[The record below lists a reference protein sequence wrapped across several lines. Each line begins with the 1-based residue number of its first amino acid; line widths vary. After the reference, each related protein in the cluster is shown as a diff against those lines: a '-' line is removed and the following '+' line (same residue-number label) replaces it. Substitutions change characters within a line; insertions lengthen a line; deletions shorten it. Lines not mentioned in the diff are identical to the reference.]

1 MDLFFLLGMIFFL
14 IMALILLFLFMIT
27 VYTQYTNITARI
39 ATLLIG
45 IFLSGLVIVFW
56 RDITIGGPEKINR
69 RRMKRLLKK
78 HKYLEWLLPV
88 ISVGFAGAVVVYELS
103 NISERI
109 TQPHPFLEEGKKK
122 W

>member
-14 IMALILLFLFMIT
+14 IMVLILLFLFIVT

-45 IFLSGLVIVFW
+45 IFLSGLVVVFW

-78 HKYLEWLLPV
+78 HKYLEWFLPV
-88 ISVGFAGAVVVYELS
+88 LSMVCARAVVLYELS
-103 NISERI
+103 NISERT
-109 TQPHPFLEEGKKK
+109 TQPHPFLEEGKPK